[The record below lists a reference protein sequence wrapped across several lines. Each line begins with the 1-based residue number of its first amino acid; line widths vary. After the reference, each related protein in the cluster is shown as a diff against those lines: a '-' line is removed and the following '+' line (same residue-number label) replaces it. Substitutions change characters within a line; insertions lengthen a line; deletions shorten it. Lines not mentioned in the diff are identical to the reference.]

1 MANCLIVTAKA
12 GKIAEEITRLAEF
25 PIPMKVCIS
34 AEQALDEYTNESI
47 LFGDPD
53 TIAEILPEM
62 PTVKWVQSTWAGV
75 KPLLTLDRQD
85 YVLTGMKGVF
95 GAQISEYV
103 FGYLLAHELK
113 VLRRK
118 QEQRDHHWFNETS
131 GSLGGKCLGIMGTGS
146 IGRHVART
154 ARIFGV
160 KATGLSRLGASAPD
174 FEKVMPVEQLHQ
186 FLGETDYLVSAL
198 PQTNETE
205 NLLDATALAK
215 LPAHAYFIN
224 VGRSNVVDDEALV
237 KALRN
242 QELAGAALDVFDE
255 EPVPQDSALWDAP
268 NLTITAHIAAVS
280 HASLIVPVFVENY
293 RRFVAA
299 ERLNYVVD
307 LTAGY

>member
-1 MANCLIVTAKA
+1 MTNCLIVTAKA
-12 GKIAEEITRLAEF
+12 AEIAEEITRLAES
-25 PIPMKVCIS
+25 PIPMKACIS
-34 AEQALDEYTNESI
+34 AEQALDAYTDESI

-53 TIAEILPEM
+53 KVAEILPEM

-131 GSLGGKCLGIMGTGS
+131 GRLGGKCLGIMGTGS
-146 IGRHVART
+146 IGRHVAKT
-154 ARIFGV
+154 ARMFGARV
-160 KATGLSRLGASAPD
+160 MGLSRSGASVPD

-186 FLGETDYLVSAL
+186 FLEKADYLVSVL
-198 PQTNETE
+198 PQTIETD
-205 NLLDATALAK
+205 NLLDAAALAQ

-224 VGRSNVVDDEALV
+224 VGRSNVVDDEALI

-255 EPVPQDSALWDAP
+255 EPVPQDSLLWDAP
-268 NLTITAHIAAVS
+268 NMSITAHIAAVS

-299 ERLNYVVD
+299 ESLNYVVD
-307 LTAGY
+307 FTAGY